1 MRNASES
8 RCSFVLSTIGASI
21 GCRFG
26 ASHGCRRA
34 RRGRRRPGT
43 RIGAKGGSR
52 NPIHCDGSCVYV
64 VVERSRRVLGARPPL
79 HVATDR
85 ASPSGGASPS
95 NSGALFLR
103 RRAASRCPF
112 ARGGTIEEAGHEAAR
127 RQLQEFSSLPNAM
140 LWTACLAD
148 CQYFGQIAWR
158 GSQSSFALRNKTRC
172 RILKQRLIYRA
183 FRPVGEMALTKIA

>member
-1 MRNASES
+1 
-8 RCSFVLSTIGASI
+8 VD
-21 GCRFG
+21 
-26 ASHGCRRA
+26 
-34 RRGRRRPGT
+34 PGT
-43 RIGAKGGSR
+43 RFIATVPAFMWLWRGHDVFLEQVR
-52 NPIHCDGSCVYV
+52 RYTLPRI
-64 VVERSRRVLGARPPL
+64 ERVPQA
-79 HVATDR
+79 
-85 ASPSGGASPS
+85 GASPS

-158 GSQSSFALRNKTRC
+158 GSQSSFALRNNNSMQDIEATFN
-172 RILKQRLIYRA
+172 ISRLPSSR
-183 FRPVGEMALTKIA
+183 